1 MAHTR
6 FFSELTVR
14 EMVNSDPA
22 SPKNKLPEQPELK
35 RNENQI
41 SAPKSATP
49 LSKSR
54 LNPVYI
60 SEVEV
65 KTGCRCTIS

>member
-1 MAHTR
+1 MGHTR
-6 FFSELTVR
+6 LFTKLSLR
-14 EMVNSDPA
+14 EMVNTDPA

-35 RNENQI
+35 RHEHKI
-41 SAPKSATP
+41 SEPKAITP

-54 LNPVYI
+54 LNPLYV

-65 KTGCRCTIS
+65 KTGCKCSIM